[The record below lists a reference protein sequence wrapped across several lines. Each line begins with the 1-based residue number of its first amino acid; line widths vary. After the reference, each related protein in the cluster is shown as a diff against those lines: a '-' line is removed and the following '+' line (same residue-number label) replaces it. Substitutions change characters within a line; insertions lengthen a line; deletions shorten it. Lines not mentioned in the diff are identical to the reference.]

1 MAFQQNDA
9 QRQGERLGPEYAEQ
23 GPAALGRAFDS
34 SKIVKALGVARVCF
48 EMLCPFGLDHITEG
62 VEGIPGQRNGR
73 YLDFLHG
80 AMFPLMRLGT
90 LARRRSARQAWLAS
104 TAGWLCWQSYAN
116 PSPQSIPCL
125 WPTTGN
131 LLQIWAECATV
142 LSGKVLASRCLS
154 VEFPTQRNREFSDQN
169 RDFSTP

>member
-1 MAFQQNDA
+1 MAFQQNDT

-34 SKIVKALGVARVCF
+34 SKIVEALGVARVGS
-48 EMLCPFGLDHITEG
+48 EMFGPFGLDHIAEG
-62 VEGIPGQRNGR
+62 VEGVPGQRNGC

-80 AMFPLMRLGT
+80 AVLPLMRLAT

-104 TAGWLCWQSYAN
+104 TAGWLCWQSCAN

-125 WPTTGN
+125 WPTTGDF
-131 LLQIWAECATV
+131 LQIWAESATV
-142 LSGKVLASRCLS
+142 LSGQVLASRCLS
-154 VEFPTQRNREFSDQN
+154 VEFPTQRNREFCDQN